1 MHIYDLMLYI
11 FPPSHERFHSFNT
24 EAALITHH
32 SDGVDVGQLR
42 QELPTTEGELSV
54 GLEELLRGETE
65 DGGEEVRKKV
75 SRLWREGYK
84 SETQGQHSQ
93 SLDRLRQRP

>member
-54 GLEELLRGETE
+54 GLEELLPGETE
-65 DGGEEVRKKV
+65 EGGEEVRKKV
-75 SRLWREGYK
+75 STGLFGERDTRARHMDNTLSHWTG
-84 SETQGQHSQ
+84 
-93 SLDRLRQRP
+93 